1 MKQISFPAR
10 TEMSNSPDFEREI
23 EEALSRGVVEIFD
36 KENLRQRMLRGDVLR
51 VKMGIDP
58 TGPNIHVGRGASVM
72 KLRDF
77 QKLGHQIVLIIGDAT
92 AIVGDS
98 SDKTSGRERL
108 TPEQVRQNER
118 NYLSQIGKILDIS
131 KVEVRHNSEWI
142 RKIDFDIWLQLASC
156 FTLQQIIER
165 ENYAKRIDSG
175 DPVGFHEAL
184 YPLLQGWDSVNVGA
198 DVEIGGTDQLFNLN
212 AGRKIQ
218 ERFGQK
224 PQDIV
229 TLMLLTGTDGRK
241 MSTSWGNVILINDL
255 PDEKYGKLMSIP
267 DYLIPVYMECATRIP
282 MERVKEVAR
291 LLKDEEG
298 NPMNYKKE
306 LAFALVEQYGG
317 KEAAEKAQN
326 NFEKTVQNKELPEV
340 IPVVTIS
347 GSLEINR
354 LIQGLVRANLVRSKS
369 EAKRLIEQR
378 GVSIEGQ
385 VFLPNQTIT
394 VPKEGITVKVG
405 KRRYLKFEQDK
416 KDWLLNV
423 KDQND

>member
-1 MKQISFPAR
+1 MYNERMKPTSLPGR
-10 TEMSNSPDFEREI
+10 TEITNSPDFERKI
-23 EEALSRGVVEIFD
+23 EEVLSRGVVEVID
-36 KENLRQRMLRGDVLR
+36 KENLRKRMLRGDIFR
-51 VKMGIDP
+51 IKMGIDP
-58 TGPNIHVGRGASVM
+58 TGPNIHIGRGASLM

-77 QKLGHQIVLIIGDAT
+77 QELGHQVVLIIGDAT
-92 AIVGDS
+92 ATVGDS
-98 SDKTSGRERL
+98 SDKASCRERL

-131 KVEVRHNSEWI
+131 KVEIHHNSEWI

-165 ENYAKRIDSG
+165 KNYAKRIDSG
-175 DPVGFHEAL
+175 NPVGFHETL
-184 YPLLQGWDSVNVGA
+184 YPLLQGWDSVNIRA

-224 PQDIV
+224 SQDIL

-241 MSTSWGNVILINDL
+241 MSTSWGNVILINDP
-255 PDEKYGKLMSIP
+255 PDKKYGKLMSVP

-282 MERVKEVAR
+282 MERVKEVVG
-291 LLKDEEG
+291 LLKDEVG
-298 NPMNYKKE
+298 NPMDYKKE
-306 LAFALVEQYGG
+306 LAFALVEQYDG
-317 KEAAEKAQN
+317 KEAAEKARN
-326 NFEKTVQNKELPEV
+326 SFEKTVQNRELPEV

-354 LIQGLVRANLVRSKS
+354 LIQELVRTNLVRSKS
-369 EAKRLIEQR
+369 EAKRLIEQK
-378 GVSIEGQ
+378 GVSIEGE
-385 VFLPNQTIT
+385 VFLPDQTVI
-394 VPKEGITVKVG
+394 VPEGGIVVKVG

-416 KDWLLNV
+416 EGGE
-423 KDQND
+423 